1 MERRSLKKKNTNKN
15 QGFNGIRIPLKPW
28 FLLVFFFFRLL
39 LSNYLN
45 WKIHC
50 DDHSSLSSTTAVQK
64 WIISYIL
71 HIKITSVA
79 CFFSMQIFRTWENC
93 TLADIKNSFY
103 LLKIKQ
109 SAQSHLTS
117 CEIRGDVEGYFCW
130 RRKQRVFEK
139 TATRCSS
146 LNILA
151 ARARI

>member
-1 MERRSLKKKNTNKN
+1 M
-15 QGFNGIRIPLKPW
+15 I
-28 FLLVFFFFRLL
+28 
-39 LSNYLN
+39 
-45 WKIHC
+45 
-50 DDHSSLSSTTAVQK
+50 
-64 WIISYIL
+64 IL
-71 HIKITSVA
+71 HFHLQPQFKNELFHICFTSKLLPLLG
-79 CFFSMQIFRTWENC
+79 FFSMQIFRTWENC

-146 LNILA
+146 FNFGWAHWNLKYWNFCFSFAFIFSLA
-151 ARARI
+151 IFPYLQYINL